1 MLRVGLTGGIATGK
15 STVGMMF
22 IELGCHLID
31 ADRIT
36 HELFQPGQPVYESV
50 VQAFGDRILASDGR
64 IDRKI
69 LGEIVFSDPQARSK
83 LNALVHPAVIQRQ
96 REWLNEMEAKDPGGI
111 GIVDAALMIEVGTYK
126 NYDKVIVVTS
136 RPEIQKQRLR
146 ARSRLSD
153 EEIEARI
160 RSQMSLEE
168 KTKHA
173 DFVIDSSGDL
183 AETRRQVAEVNSKL
197 REFAANT
204 SRMRR
209 P

>member
-15 STVGMMF
+15 STVGIMF

-50 VQAFGDRILASDGR
+50 VQAFGDRILACDGR

-69 LGEIVFSDPQARSK
+69 LGEIVFSDPQTRSK

-204 SRMRR
+204 SRTRR

>member
-1 MLRVGLTGGIATGK
+1 
-15 STVGMMF
+15 
-22 IELGCHLID
+22 
-31 ADRIT
+31 
-36 HELFQPGQPVYESV
+36 
-50 VQAFGDRILASDGR
+50 
-64 IDRKI
+64 
-69 LGEIVFSDPQARSK
+69 
-83 LNALVHPAVIQRQ
+83 
-96 REWLNEMEAKDPGGI
+96 
-111 GIVDAALMIEVGTYK
+111 LMIEVGTYK
-126 NYDKVIVVTS
+126 NYDKVIVVTC